1 MRVPATVTALG
12 ALVLIPL
19 SPALIFGFG
28 PLPRLGIAGGAAAVV
43 LFYVIGSVVFAFYL
57 WSGRGVL
64 RPAARPPALAWA
76 PTREILRVGGASAVV
91 SFTTNVSIATAT
103 GLAGWFGPAAG
114 AGYRT
119 GARPEYLLLPL
130 LVRPPPPP

>member
-43 LFYVIGSVVFAFYL
+43 LFYVIGSAVFAFYL

-76 PTREILRVGGASAVV
+76 PTREILRVGGASAGGE
-91 SFTTNVSIATAT
+91 FTTHR
-103 GLAGWFGPAAG
+103 GLAAPPRPAGGVGPAGGPRLEACG
-114 AGYRT
+114 ALGI
-119 GARPEYLLLPL
+119 P
-130 LVRPPPPP
+130 V